1 MHEFISRKYFL
12 LALGGFEVERRINQQ
27 REENERRLAL
37 I

>member
-12 LALGGFEVERRINQQ
+12 LALGGFEVERRIIKQ
-27 REENERRLAL
+27 REENERRVGL